1 MTPSVVEAGHAW
13 PAAGLS
19 LAHSHVENRAIV
31 LHVARPRIGAASTWS
46 TLSTLS
52 ISSTVHASS
61 CSSLTLSLVTA
72 LPGWSP
78 LGVV

>member
-1 MTPSVVEAGHAW
+1 MTPEGVEAGHAW
-13 PAAGLS
+13 PAARLS
-19 LAHSHVENRAIV
+19 LAHSCVENRAIV
-31 LHVARPRIGAASTWS
+31 LQVFRPCTGAASTWS

-61 CSSLTLSLVTA
+61 CSSLTPSLVTA
-72 LPGWSP
+72 LLGWSP